1 MCQRNWIPNHDKA
14 VKVANYNLV
23 YNQRVNKKAGVPK
36 RFIKMGNFRKNTSQK
51 PEFDNANSIPIGNG
65 VYSMMDKYMGNGNF
79 RRMRTDVTLIRN
91 QTFATR

>member
-1 MCQRNWIPNHDKA
+1 
-14 VKVANYNLV
+14 
-23 YNQRVNKKAGVPK
+23 
-36 RFIKMGNFRKNTSQK
+36 MGNFRKNTSQK

-91 QTFATR
+91 